1 MIYSARE
8 SHQLAAPAYAR
19 ISILIFFIAAR
30 AMGPHASEL
39 FLRVVLENV
48 LILPP
53 TLYTAERATLL

>member
-8 SHQLAAPAYAR
+8 SLQLAAPAYAR

-30 AMGPHASEL
+30 AMEPHASEL
-39 FLRVVLENV
+39 FLRAVLENV